1 MDQPL
6 PLHPRAAAP
15 ADLPP
20 GPGPELRARRDGL
33 VGRLGERRWTA
44 GVRRLFPE
52 AARATLELTGSPV
65 PEADFRAAAA
75 GTGDDRKNGENGENG
90 QVVPAGVLGPP
101 LAALA
106 RLSEAAAGDRD
117 PGEDLAAE
125 VHALATAAGVR
136 SPFRL
141 EQIEPQFSGAGLSP
155 PQTIALR
162 LDELREWISGDSG
175 RDLETAPRAALFF
188 ARFLEISPFARAN
201 FRTAHLFLSFF
212 ALADGQPPIWFEVA
226 DAAGIRSE
234 VSQAF
239 RFDTAPLTGRIER
252 ALARSLDLV
261 AGGGPPAPVA
271 GAPPA

>member
-6 PLHPRAAAP
+6 PLHPGAAAP

-20 GPGPELRARRDGL
+20 GPGPELRARRDGV
-33 VGRLGERRWTA
+33 VGRLGERRWTE
-44 GVRRLFPE
+44 GVRRLFRE
-52 AARATLELTGSPV
+52 AARATLELTGAPV
-65 PEADFRAAAA
+65 SEADFRAAAA
-75 GTGDDRKNGENGENG
+75 ESGDNGETGEI
-90 QVVPAGVLGPP
+90 VPAGVLGPP

-106 RLSEAAAGDRD
+106 RLSEAAATDRD

-125 VHALATAAGVR
+125 VHALATAAGAR

-141 EQIEPQFSGAGLSP
+141 EQIEPQFAGAGLSP

-162 LDELREWISGDSG
+162 LGELREWISGDSG

-226 DAAGIRSE
+226 DAAGIRSD

-261 AGGGPPAPVA
+261 AGVEPPAPVA